1 MFQIGDI
8 TTPNCIGTYGLTVK
22 AFGVDL
28 VPVEMISGKCI
39 INKNEKTM
47 NLLYIDEEEM
57 PMSLQI
63 FGGDKET
70 FVEAVQFVD

>member
-1 MFQIGDI
+1 MEGISNYAFR
-8 TTPNCIGTYGLTVK
+8 LTVK
-22 AFGVDL
+22 VFGADL
-28 VPVEMISGKCI
+28 VPAEMISGKGI